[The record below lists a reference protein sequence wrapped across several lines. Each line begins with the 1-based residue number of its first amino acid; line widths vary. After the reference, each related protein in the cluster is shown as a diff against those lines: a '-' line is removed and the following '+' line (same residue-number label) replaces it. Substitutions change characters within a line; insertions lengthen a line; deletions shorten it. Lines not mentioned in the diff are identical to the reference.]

1 MTCGAGRNTRK
12 QPTPSVCF
20 AGLEMHA
27 CAWIDARRAPRR
39 KQTSAH
45 AGLAYAVATCTICF
59 TTSPERAMKPENQWM
74 EIGAGHTVCCLVSH
88 ACENRHGQQLC
99 DGWLAGVMDR
109 TPPKKLRTC
118 DKNTSRPGR
127 APKQARPSVAISR
140 TAMWLASNSFHV
152 IICTDCD
159 CHAR

>member
-45 AGLAYAVATCTICF
+45 AGLAYAVATCTIFF
-59 TTSPERAMKPENQWM
+59 TTSPERAMKPESQWM

-109 TPPKKLRTC
+109 TPQKKNCEHATKIQAGQEEPRS
-118 DKNTSRPGR
+118 KHAHRWPSR
-127 APKQARPSVAISR
+127 APQCGWPPTPS
-140 TAMWLASNSFHV
+140 M
-152 IICTDCD
+152 
-159 CHAR
+159 